1 MVELLIPILIFVA
14 VVAVGS
20 AVTAALIGRSK
31 SIQMRRR
38 LNDRASAVEPSAG
51 GNGLAGALGRM
62 AAAFSFGAT
71 SKLKKELANAGY
83 YGDAAAQ
90 TYIGLKLLLLFF
102 GLAATALALIPLD
115 LALPIKINLTI
126 FVAVVLFFVP
136 NLVARARRNKRRS
149 EAREFLP
156 DAVDLLEVCVSAGM
170 GLDMAWNSVSDEV
183 RRVSPVLADE
193 MALTN
198 LEIRLGAS
206 RTDAMRHMA
215 ERTGADEL
223 SSLVVLLVQA
233 ERFGTSVA
241 DALRLFANTMR
252 TTRSERAEEA
262 AEKMAVKLL
271 FPLVLFIFPVML
283 IVMAGPAAIT
293 LVRVLG

>member
-1 MVELLIPILIFVA
+1 MVELLVPILIFVA

-31 SIQMRRR
+31 SIQMRLR
-38 LNDRASAVEPSAG
+38 LSDSASAVEPSASG
-51 GNGLAGALGRM
+51 DGLARMLGRM
-62 AAAFSFGAT
+62 ATAFSFGAT

-115 LALPIKINLTI
+115 LALLIKINLTV

-136 NLVARARRNKRRS
+136 NLVTRARRNKRRS

-252 TTRSERAEEA
+252 NTRSERAEEA

>member
-1 MVELLIPILIFVA
+1 MVELLVPILIFVA

-20 AVTAALIGRSK
+20 AVTAAVIGRSK
-31 SIQMRRR
+31 AIQMRLH
-38 LNDRASAVEPSAG
+38 LNDSASAVEPSAS
-51 GNGLAGALGRM
+51 GNGLARMLGRL
-62 AAAFSFGAT
+62 AAAFSFGST
-71 SKLKKELANAGY
+71 SRLKEELANAGY

-90 TYIGLKLLLLFF
+90 TYIGLKLLLLLL
-102 GLAATALALIPLD
+102 GLAATGLALIPLE
-115 LALPIKINLTI
+115 LALLIKINI
-126 FVAVVLFFVP
+126 AVFVAVALFFVP

-156 DAVDLLEVCVSAGM
+156 DAVDLLEVSVSAGM

-198 LEIRLGAS
+198 LEIQLGAS

-215 ERTGADEL
+215 ERTGADKL

-241 DALRLFANTMR
+241 EALRLFANTMR
-252 TTRSERAEEA
+252 NTRSERAEEA

-283 IVMAGPAAIT
+283 IVMAGPAGIT

>member
-1 MVELLIPILIFVA
+1 MIELMVPILIFVA

-31 SIQMRRR
+31 SIQMRLR
-38 LNDRASAVEPSAG
+38 LNDSASAVELSAG
-51 GNGLAGALGRM
+51 GNGLVRVLGRL
-62 AAAFSFGAT
+62 AAAFSFG
-71 SKLKKELANAGY
+71 SSSHLKEELANAGY

-90 TYIGLKLLLLFF
+90 TYIGLKLLLLLF

-115 LALPIKINLTI
+115 LALPIKVYLAIV
-126 FVAVVLFFVP
+126 VAVALFFVP
-136 NLVARARRNKRRS
+136 NLVTRARRNKRRS
-149 EAREFLP
+149 QARQFLP

-252 TTRSERAEEA
+252 NTRSERAEET

-283 IVMAGPAAIT
+283 IVMAGPAGIT

>member
-1 MVELLIPILIFVA
+1 M
-14 VVAVGS
+14 
-20 AVTAALIGRSK
+20 
-31 SIQMRRR
+31 
-38 LNDRASAVEPSAG
+38 
-51 GNGLAGALGRM
+51 
-62 AAAFSFGAT
+62 
-71 SKLKKELANAGY
+71 
-83 YGDAAAQ
+83 
-90 TYIGLKLLLLFF
+90 KLLLLLF
-102 GLAATALALIPLD
+102 GLAAIPLALIPLD
-115 LALPIKINLTI
+115 LSLPIKINLTGL
-126 FVAVVLFFVP
+126 VAVVLFFVP
-136 NLVARARRNKRRS
+136 NLATRVRRNKRRS
-149 EAREFLP
+149 EARQFLP

-252 TTRSERAEEA
+252 NTRSERAEEA

-283 IVMAGPAAIT
+283 IVMAGPAGIT

>member
-14 VVAVGS
+14 VLAVGS

-31 SIQMRRR
+31 SIQMRLR
-38 LNDRASAVEPSAG
+38 LNDSASGVEPSAG
-51 GNGLAGALGRM
+51 GNGLAGVLGRM

-71 SKLKKELANAGY
+71 PKLKKELANAGY

-215 ERTGADEL
+215 ERTGANEL

-293 LVRVLG
+293 LVRVIG